1 MEDQFHFSFLQVANC
16 TAKVMFRYNTSKFT
30 AKLDNKLTFFLST
43 NFSIKWPTSNLNY
56 GIWQY

>member
-30 AKLDNKLTFFLST
+30 AKLDNKLTFFST
-43 NFSIKWPTSNLNY
+43 NFSIKWPISNLNY